1 MNYLADATEMK
12 LLHMVT
18 ADPARTPTLTAFAK
32 PDYFVFGG
40 APACTAAAPCVTEPP
55 SFAWNHGD
63 VASEINVT
71 WLGLVGPGVAHLSA
85 DANIWTDHADVRP
98 TMLALA
104 GLRDDYVHQG
114 RVVTEAIEPCARP
127 RELERHHGL
136 IDELGRVYKQL
147 NAPVG
152 QLALASLR
160 ISTKALAGGN
170 ASGDEAFVE
179 LRAFLTQLT
188 TDRDRLAGEIEAV
201 LDEASFGG
209 QAEDARHVER
219 LLRQARELI
228 EATTAV
234 AAFVDALP

>member
-1 MNYLADATEMK
+1 MK

-18 ADPARTPTLTAFAK
+18 ADPARLPSLTAFAK

-40 APACTAAAPCVTEPP
+40 APVCSTAKPCVTEQPG
-55 SFAWNHGD
+55 FAWNHGD

-71 WLGLVGPGVAHLSA
+71 WLGMVGPGVAHLSA
-85 DANIWTDHADVRP
+85 DENVWTDHADVRP
-98 TMLALA
+98 TMLALV
-104 GLRDDYVHQG
+104 GLRDDYLHQG
-114 RVVTEAIEPCARP
+114 RVVSEAIEPCARP
-127 RELERHHGL
+127 RELERHRGL

-152 QLALASLR
+152 QLGLASLR
-160 ISTKALAGGN
+160 ISTKALASGDS
-170 ASGDEAFVE
+170 SGDEAFVE
-179 LRAFLTQLT
+179 LRQFLSSLAAE
-188 TDRDRLAGEIEAV
+188 RDKVAGEIEKV

-209 QAEDARHVER
+209 QAQEARHVER